1 MEEAQV
7 FVHTQAQ
14 SGETAIP
21 TYVLYLLLGPHGRLG
36 HLAQRPVEVGH
47 RTEEE
52 GVMVASMV
60 AARMCAPRVDRRQGA
75 ATLITAPSLPP
86 GAHGGAGRPAV
97 RPVGEGHRAGPG
109 GATWPS
115 MAAAQLCVHRMA
127 RRQEPATQK
136 AVLLM
141 LPGENG
147 PPGAAARPP
156 AAPGS
161 TGGSSPAT
169 RPSTGGTL
177 LPAPALRPRRRTVA
191 IPAARW
197 TVCGAA
203 GDPGEAAAGRVLQG
217 CGPRPGAAT
226 MQTGIARGRSAAE

>member
-1 MEEAQV
+1 
-7 FVHTQAQ
+7 
-14 SGETAIP
+14 
-21 TYVLYLLLGPHGRLG
+21 
-36 HLAQRPVEVGH
+36 
-47 RTEEE
+47 
-52 GVMVASMV
+52 
-60 AARMCAPRVDRRQGA
+60 
-75 ATLITAPSLPP
+75 
-86 GAHGGAGRPAV
+86 
-97 RPVGEGHRAGPG
+97 
-109 GATWPS
+109 
-115 MAAAQLCVHRMA
+115 
-127 RRQEPATQK
+127 
-136 AVLLM
+136 M

-177 LPAPALRPRRRTVA
+177 LPAPARRPRRRTVA
-191 IPAARW
+191 IPAVRTVEFLTCYLFLQARW

-217 CGPRPGAAT
+217 CGPRPGPAT